1 MSFFLFSILI
11 LLSQTH
17 SSQSWF
23 FSAKQESHDSN
34 NNNMMPKFVISE
46 FSMEAL
52 HDDQR
57 GVQLVENARSKMLA
71 PNSCWQAAY
80 QNVFEGCAK
89 TLADD
94 ELKSRLSWHL
104 SDCFQRHTGRP
115 SFPHCDPKS
124 NMEKCLKNLDRD
136 AHKVYLEY
144 FLETNSIC
152 HQLQTDAFRRQTE
165 RLVNELKSTAEY
177 AEIKLGKIEWQ
188 GDLLLQSSK
197 QVHDSLSSIDL
208 KTQQVAETSRI
219 VEDHVS
225 SVLKHSEQVYEQSKG
240 IAASQVE
247 LRDGQARMKE
257 NLEQGL
263 GLIQDSYES
272 LGVEI
277 VNLRNEAVEIEK
289 EIGKVGD
296 AMVSKM
302 SVLQSKADDIGEIA
316 GTSLDKQKQ
325 LLDGQSV
332 ALEGLHFLTKFQSQA
347 LEESRT
353 DAFRRQTER
362 LVNELKSTA
371 EYAEIKLGK
380 IEWQGDLLLQSS
392 KQVHDSLSSID
403 LKTQQ
408 VAETSRIVED
418 HVSSVLKHSEQV
430 YEQSKGIAAS
440 QVELRD
446 GQARMKENLE
456 QGLGLIQD
464 SYESLGVEI
473 VNLRNE
479 AVEIEKEIGKVGDA
493 MVSKMSVLQSKAD
506 DIGEIAG
513 TSLDKQKQLLD
524 GQSVALEGLHFLTK
538 FQSQALEESRVTL
551 EKLAEYGHKQQEELL
566 EKQKQLHQSHDH
578 LVENSK
584 LIIAAQEAF
593 ESKQASMF
601 HAIDKLFDLHSAML
615 FESRV
620 IITFFVYSIAIFII
634 YMLTSIKHAYN
645 VRHRLYLG
653 LCATFLIE
661 VIILWY
667 ITTDAEQQGR
677 IIRMTRSLFWFLASA
692 QYLHAIFT
700 YRDYEML
707 NHTMLMTLMEKVNGM
722 HGNNKELLTWDVD
735 DGDSE
740 VNWSSWVDD
749 ELPEE
754 VDLLEDPDFL
764 LPKEVEDDDDDDSS
778 VTSSSTKRYNLRRR
792 R

>member
-1 MSFFLFSILI
+1 MSFFIISILI
-11 LLSQTH
+11 LLSQTQ

-23 FSAKQESHDSN
+23 FSAKNQEYPSN
-34 NNNMMPKFVISE
+34 NNYMMGKSVISE
-46 FSMEAL
+46 FSVEAL
-52 HDDQR
+52 HDDPK
-57 GVQLVENARSKMLA
+57 GIQLLENARSKMLA
-71 PNSCWQAAY
+71 PNSCWQTAY
-80 QNVFEGCAK
+80 QNVFEGCTK
-89 TLADD
+89 TLAND
-94 ELKSRLSWHL
+94 ELKSRLAWHL

-115 SFPHCDPKS
+115 SFPHCSPKS
-124 NMEKCLKNLDRD
+124 NMQNCLKILDKD
-136 AHKVYLEY
+136 ALKVYLEY

-177 AEIKLGKIEWQ
+177 AEIKLGKIEQQ
-188 GDLLLQSSK
+188 GDLLLKSSE

-208 KTQQVAETSRI
+208 KTQNVAEKSRT
-219 VEDHVS
+219 VEDHVG

-247 LRDGQARMKE
+247 LKDGQARMNE
-257 NLEQGL
+257 NLEAGM
-263 GLIQDSYES
+263 GLI
-272 LGVEI
+272 
-277 VNLRNEAVEIEK
+277 R
-289 EIGKVGD
+289 
-296 AMVSKM
+296 
-302 SVLQSKADDIGEIA
+302 
-316 GTSLDKQKQ
+316 
-325 LLDGQSV
+325 
-332 ALEGLHFLTKFQSQA
+332 
-347 LEESRT
+347 
-353 DAFRRQTER
+353 
-362 LVNELKSTA
+362 
-371 EYAEIKLGK
+371 
-380 IEWQGDLLLQSS
+380 
-392 KQVHDSLSSID
+392 
-403 LKTQQ
+403 
-408 VAETSRIVED
+408 
-418 HVSSVLKHSEQV
+418 
-430 YEQSKGIAAS
+430 
-440 QVELRD
+440 
-446 GQARMKENLE
+446 
-456 QGLGLIQD
+456 D

-551 EKLAEYGHKQQEELL
+551 EKLAEFGHKQQQELL

-601 HAIDKLFDLHSAML
+601 HAIDKLFDLHNAML

-653 LCATFLIE
+653 LCSTFLIE
-661 VIILWY
+661 IIILWY
-667 ITTDAEQQGR
+667 TTTDAEQQGR
-677 IIRMTRSLFWFLASA
+677 IIHMIRSFFGFLASA

-707 NHTMLMTLMEKVNGM
+707 NHKMLMALMEKVNGI
-722 HGNNKELLTWDVD
+722 HGNEKEHLTWDV

-749 ELPEE
+749 ELPED
-754 VDLLEDPDFL
+754 VDLLEDPNYL
-764 LPKEVEDDDDDDSS
+764 LPKEIEDDDDSS

-792 R
+792 

>member
-1 MSFFLFSILI
+1 MSLFIVSILI
-11 LLSQTH
+11 LLSQIH

-23 FSAKQESHDSN
+23 FSANQESHS
-34 NNNMMPKFVISE
+34 NNNMMPKSVISE

-52 HDDQR
+52 HDNPK
-57 GVQLVENARSKMLA
+57 GLQLLENARSKMLS
-71 PNSCWQAAY
+71 PNSCWQTAY

-115 SFPHCDPKS
+115 SFPHCGPKS
-124 NMEKCLKNLDRD
+124 KMETCLKILDRD
-136 AHKVYLEY
+136 ALKVYLEY

-165 RLVNELKSTAEY
+165 RLVNELKSTAEN
-177 AEIKLGKIEWQ
+177 AEITLEKIEQQ
-188 GDLLLQSSK
+188 GDLLLESSK

-208 KTQQVAETSRI
+208 TTQQIEKTSRI

-225 SVLKHSEQVYEQSKG
+225 SVLKHSEEVYEQSKG

-257 NLEQGL
+257 NLEAGL
-263 GLIQDSYES
+263 GFIQDSYES

-316 GTSLDKQKQ
+316 VTSLDKQKQ

-332 ALEGLHFLTKFQSQA
+332 ALEGLNFLTKFQSQA
-347 LEESRT
+347 LDESRI
-353 DAFRRQTER
+353 
-362 LVNELKSTA
+362 S
-371 EYAEIKLGK
+371 
-380 IEWQGDLLLQSS
+380 
-392 KQVHDSLSSID
+392 
-403 LKTQQ
+403 
-408 VAETSRIVED
+408 
-418 HVSSVLKHSEQV
+418 
-430 YEQSKGIAAS
+430 
-440 QVELRD
+440 
-446 GQARMKENLE
+446 
-456 QGLGLIQD
+456 
-464 SYESLGVEI
+464 
-473 VNLRNE
+473 
-479 AVEIEKEIGKVGDA
+479 
-493 MVSKMSVLQSKAD
+493 
-506 DIGEIAG
+506 
-513 TSLDKQKQLLD
+513 
-524 GQSVALEGLHFLTK
+524 
-538 FQSQALEESRVTL
+538 L
-551 EKLAEYGHKQQEELL
+551 EKLAEFGHKQQHELL

-620 IITFFVYSIAIFII
+620 IITFFVYSIAIFIV

-653 LCATFLIE
+653 LCSTFLIE
-661 VIILWY
+661 VIMLKY
-667 ITTDAEQQGR
+667 INTDAEQQGR
-677 IIRMTRSLFWFLASA
+677 AIHMIRSLFGFIASA

-700 YRDYEML
+700 YRDYEMM
-707 NHTMLMTLMEKVNGM
+707 NHKMLMTLMEKVNDM
-722 HGNNKELLTWDVD
+722 HGNKKELLTWDG

-740 VNWSSWVDD
+740 VNWSSWVND
-749 ELPEE
+749 ELAEE
-754 VDLLEDPDFL
+754 VDLLEDPDYL

-778 VTSSSTKRYNLRRR
+778 VTSSSNKRYNLRRR